1 MKINQSNESK
11 LCYITEHSYY
21 NKSLHHINIFPRVN
35 KYKEG
40 LISNITLSFNL
51 RSVSFSK
58 KKALPF
64 FLAMELIS
72 TQKAVASLSGR
83 DVQAWKLR
91 KGRLVGCKVT
101 LRDKPIFNYLNKLAI
116 AIPRIEKYKVY
127 TNFGIYN
134 KKGKKT
140 SFSLS
145 VNELIQFHSIENT
158 LGNHPDLKKIRI
170 TFCFSTRS
178 KEEQYFMRRYYKQP
192 IIY

>member
-1 MKINQSNESK
+1 MKINQFNESK
-11 LCYITEHSYY
+11 LCYISEHSHY

-40 LISNITLSFNL
+40 FISNITLSFNF

-101 LRDKPIFNYLNKLAI
+101 LRNKSIFSYLNKHAI
-116 AIPRIEKYKVY
+116 TIPRIEKYKIY
-127 TNFGIYN
+127 TNFGIYH
-134 KKGKKT
+134 KKGKKS
-140 SFSLS
+140 SFNLS
-145 VNELIQFHSIENT
+145 VKELMQFHSIEHT

-170 TFCFSTRS
+170 SFCFSTRS
-178 KEEQYFMRRYYKQP
+178 KEEQYFIRRYYKQP